1 MQYLKVN
8 LFPLSDVVLYP
19 HASVPLNI
27 FEPRYIK
34 MVHDSINN
42 NTPIALMLT
51 NLLENEQFILKTNA
65 GDFTNAVV
73 GIGHPQILHQNVD
86 GSMFIMLRGI
96 SKAKLVQKVDEKLE
110 EKPYRIYQ
118 AQALVEDEVLPE
130 GYCFRLNR
138 LKKMLKVWLDTNI
151 KSKEDRDTFINKIS
165 EPNEIIAYA
174 SHFLVENPTHKKI
187 ILEEDSLNQKL
198 NLVLDFAKQEEV
210 PYEGKI
216 LAIM

>member
-1 MQYLKVN
+1 MQYVKVN

-34 MVHDSINN
+34 MVHDSINT

-65 GDFTNAVV
+65 GDFSESVV
-73 GIGHPQILHQNVD
+73 GIGYPQILHQNVD
-86 GSMFIMLRGI
+86 GSMFIMLRGV
-96 SKAKLVQKVDEKLE
+96 SKAKLIEKVDEKVE
-110 EKPYRIYQ
+110 GKPYRIYQ
-118 AQALVEDEVLPE
+118 AQILDEDEVLPD

-138 LKKMLKVWLDTNI
+138 LKKMLKAWLDTNI

-165 EPNEIIAYA
+165 EPSEIIAYA
-174 SHFLVENPTHKKI
+174 SHFLVENPLHKKL
-187 ILEEDSLNQKL
+187 ILEEDTINQKL
-198 NLVLDFAKQEEV
+198 NLVLEFAKQEEI
-210 PYEGKI
+210 PFEGKI